1 MIRHVHQLQHR
12 NHPRSTLVPVQGLL
26 LLLVRLLV
34 IAQRGLASRVLPVSR
49 RQPGVPQR
57 GGWVRPMRR
66 RAWGSRPPATSL
78 RRGASLR
85 RRAATVRW
93 LPRRWCCR
101 CRRRATR
108 RRQHRQAHEAVDRR
122 VHRRAVDG
130 GDEARCGRAVAAG
143 QRDGT
148 PSCGDSTCHAIEQPR
163 HHTLHGTRS
172 GAEVEFMEAK
182 EAVSGGMGTVPPTQ
196 VQDRESQT
204 ALLIART
211 NSHKTA
217 TKQPHTQLTRHRR
230 MSKALAQSLG
240 WHRRCLHRRCAP
252 PCHSTRRH
260 PRRRTTLRHRS
271 SWWLARRAVG
281 GNT

>member
-26 LLLVRLLV
+26 LLLLLLVRLLV

-49 RQPGVPQR
+49 RQPSVPKR

-93 LPRRWCCR
+93 LSRRRCCR

-108 RRQHRQAHEAVDRR
+108 RRQHWQAHEAVDRR

-148 PSCGDSTCHAIEQPR
+148 PSCGDSACHAIEQPR

-182 EAVSGGMGTVPPTQ
+182 EATSGGMGTVPPTHAR
-196 VQDRESQT
+196 DRESQT
-204 ALLIART
+204 ALLIA
-211 NSHKTA
+211 H
-217 TKQPHTQLTRHRR
+217 TKQPQNSHTHNSPVIDACPKHWPSPWGGTVAISIGGVPLLVTR
-230 MSKALAQSLG
+230 LADILDDKQRCGIGAHDG
-240 WHRRCLHRRCAP
+240 WHDAL
-252 PCHSTRRH
+252 
-260 PRRRTTLRHRS
+260 
-271 SWWLARRAVG
+271 
-281 GNT
+281 